1 MEPWFNALAIG
12 TVLTPWLLLAAIAIP
27 LWTECLSTE
36 RYTTTVTQGLMVFGL
51 ICLIGLTALVVSND
65 TGQQQT
71 FLLLD
76 LVHLPAAH
84 FHLRLEFIFDWLS
97 LPMAFL
103 TWLLCGTIS
112 AFATHYMHREPGF
125 QRFFMLFAMFLAGM
139 NTAVMAGSIETLFLG
154 WELVGLSSALLV
166 AFFHER
172 ETPVRSGLRVWSV
185 YRLSDAA
192 FLIAAGLLHQMAGEG
207 EFAAWSREGGWPAME
222 WTVPAGAWVVGLL
235 LVLAA
240 AGKSALI
247 PFSGWLPRAMEGPTP
262 SSAVFYGALSI
273 HLGAYLLLR
282 VSPVLEQMPALSIL
296 IVLWGGATAV
306 SAAFIGRVQTD
317 IKSGLAY
324 ASLVQVGL
332 IVAEIGLGLKVL
344 ALVHIIGHASLRTL
358 QLLRAPSILR
368 DYHELENV
376 VGQTLTNQRT
386 SSETQALAGPWRR
399 RLYRWS
405 LERGHFDAILDRWI
419 VGPFMRM
426 FQAFDRWE
434 RTWLK
439 VLSGSP
445 LAKQAEFADQDSK
458 EGQS

>member
-1 MEPWFNALAIG
+1 
-12 TVLTPWLLLAAIAIP
+12 
-27 LWTECLSTE
+27 
-36 RYTTTVTQGLMVFGL
+36 
-51 ICLIGLTALVVSND
+51 
-65 TGQQQT
+65 
-71 FLLLD
+71 
-76 LVHLPAAH
+76 
-84 FHLRLEFIFDWLS
+84 
-97 LPMAFL
+97 
-103 TWLLCGTIS
+103 
-112 AFATHYMHREPGF
+112 
-125 QRFFMLFAMFLAGM
+125 
-139 NTAVMAGSIETLFLG
+139 
-154 WELVGLSSALLV
+154 
-166 AFFHER
+166 
-172 ETPVRSGLRVWSV
+172 
-185 YRLSDAA
+185 
-192 FLIAAGLLHQMAGEG
+192 
-207 EFAAWSREGGWPAME
+207 ME

-306 SAAFIGRVQTD
+306 AAAFIGRVQTD

-376 VGQTLTNQRT
+376 VGQTLTNQRN
-386 SSETQALAGPWRR
+386 SAETQALAAPWRR

-426 FQAFDRWE
+426 FRAFDRWE
-434 RTWLK
+434 RNWLK

-445 LAKQAEFADQDSK
+445 LAKQSEFADQDSK